1 MNLYPAIDILGGN
14 AVRLV
19 KGDFDAKK
27 VYDEDPV
34 SAALGWT
41 SAGARFLHVVDL
53 DGAKE
58 GEPVNL
64 EHLRRIAGSWSAV
77 QYGGGLRSADAV
89 EAHAGGAARDR
100 RHSGVHRPRGAGARP
115 RRARG
120 RPRRRVVDA
129 RGGLVAT
136 HGWEQTTD
144 VRARDAFAG
153 LRERGVRHF
162 VFTNIDHDGML
173 DGPDREEAIWV
184 GGAAGESG
192 QGSVILSGGIG
203 ELEHL
208 QALARLRAEQQLER
222 LDGVIVG
229 KALYEQRF
237 TVAEAQARS
246 PAVRRTLAAR
256 PIATVG
262 ACISSA

>member
-1 MNLYPAIDILGGN
+1 MRLYPAIDILGGN

-19 KGDFDAKK
+19 KGDFAAKK

-53 DGAKE
+53 DGAKA

-64 EHLRRIAGSWSAV
+64 EHLRRIARETGVPV

-89 EAHAGGAARDR
+89 ARALDAGAARVILGTAAFTNPGLLDEVLQTHEPDR
-100 RHSGVHRPRGAGARP
+100 ILVGVD
-115 RRARG
+115 
-120 RPRRRVVDA
+120 V

-173 DGPDREEAIWV
+173 DGANRDEVAWV
-184 GGAAGESG
+184 AAATGE
-192 QGSVILSGGIG
+192 GSLIFSGGIG
-203 ELEHL
+203 TLDDL
-208 QALARLRAEQQLER
+208 RALAALRAELDLTR

-229 KALYEQRF
+229 TALYERRF
-237 TVAEAQARS
+237 TIAEAHEALQ
-246 PAVRRTLAAR
+246 
-256 PIATVG
+256 G
-262 ACISSA
+262 